1 MIQKT
6 STSPTRSRDKVLQ
19 SLYEIEVGGSSLKEV
34 LKDQFTK
41 KNYPHYKA
49 LLEGVVES
57 QEKIDELLESNMDR
71 ALSDLDPIERNVLR
85 LAVYELL
92 TNDLDKPIVINE
104 SIRLTKKYGAA
115 EGYKYVNALIDK
127 IAKEV
132 FQDMWGSDKT
142 ADQVIEEKGLQQ
154 ISDVGELESI
164 VEKVIADNPKQVEQY
179 LSGKNKVFGFFV
191 GNVMKLTKGKANPAQ
206 VNELLKKK
214 LI

>member
-1 MIQKT
+1 MTQKT

-57 QEKIDELLESNMDR
+57 QGKIDELLESNMDR

-132 FQDMWGSDKT
+132 F
-142 ADQVIEEKGLQQ
+142 
-154 ISDVGELESI
+154 
-164 VEKVIADNPKQVEQY
+164 
-179 LSGKNKVFGFFV
+179 
-191 GNVMKLTKGKANPAQ
+191 
-206 VNELLKKK
+206 
-214 LI
+214 

>member
-1 MIQKT
+1 MTQKT

-85 LAVYELL
+85 IAVYELL
-92 TNDLDKPIVINE
+92 ANDLDKPIVINE

-132 FQDMWGSDKT
+132 F
-142 ADQVIEEKGLQQ
+142 
-154 ISDVGELESI
+154 
-164 VEKVIADNPKQVEQY
+164 
-179 LSGKNKVFGFFV
+179 
-191 GNVMKLTKGKANPAQ
+191 
-206 VNELLKKK
+206 
-214 LI
+214 

>member
-1 MIQKT
+1 MTQKN

-92 TNDLDKPIVINE
+92 ANDLDKPIVINE

-132 FQDMWGSDKT
+132 F
-142 ADQVIEEKGLQQ
+142 
-154 ISDVGELESI
+154 
-164 VEKVIADNPKQVEQY
+164 
-179 LSGKNKVFGFFV
+179 
-191 GNVMKLTKGKANPAQ
+191 
-206 VNELLKKK
+206 
-214 LI
+214 

>member
-19 SLYEIEVGGSSLKEV
+19 SLYEIEVGGTSLKEV

-41 KNYPHYKA
+41 KNYPHYKT
-49 LLEGVVES
+49 LLEGVIES
-57 QEKIDELLESNMDR
+57 QEKIDELLENNMDR

-92 TNDLDKPIVINE
+92 NNDLDKPIVINE
-104 SIRLTKKYGAA
+104 SVRLTKKYGAA

-132 FQDMWGSDKT
+132 F
-142 ADQVIEEKGLQQ
+142 
-154 ISDVGELESI
+154 
-164 VEKVIADNPKQVEQY
+164 
-179 LSGKNKVFGFFV
+179 
-191 GNVMKLTKGKANPAQ
+191 
-206 VNELLKKK
+206 
-214 LI
+214 

>member
-1 MIQKT
+1 MTQKN

-41 KNYPHYKA
+41 KNYPHYKS

-132 FQDMWGSDKT
+132 F
-142 ADQVIEEKGLQQ
+142 
-154 ISDVGELESI
+154 
-164 VEKVIADNPKQVEQY
+164 
-179 LSGKNKVFGFFV
+179 
-191 GNVMKLTKGKANPAQ
+191 
-206 VNELLKKK
+206 
-214 LI
+214 

>member
-1 MIQKT
+1 MTQKT

-19 SLYEIEVGGSSLKEV
+19 SLYEIEVGGASLKEV

-57 QEKIDELLESNMDR
+57 QGKIDELLESNMDR

-85 LAVYELL
+85 IAVYELL
-92 TNDLDKPIVINE
+92 ANDLDKPIVINE

-132 FQDMWGSDKT
+132 F
-142 ADQVIEEKGLQQ
+142 
-154 ISDVGELESI
+154 
-164 VEKVIADNPKQVEQY
+164 
-179 LSGKNKVFGFFV
+179 
-191 GNVMKLTKGKANPAQ
+191 
-206 VNELLKKK
+206 
-214 LI
+214 

>member
-1 MIQKT
+1 MTKKT
-6 STSPTRSRDKVLQ
+6 STSPTGSRDKVLQ

-132 FQDMWGSDKT
+132 F
-142 ADQVIEEKGLQQ
+142 
-154 ISDVGELESI
+154 
-164 VEKVIADNPKQVEQY
+164 
-179 LSGKNKVFGFFV
+179 
-191 GNVMKLTKGKANPAQ
+191 
-206 VNELLKKK
+206 
-214 LI
+214 